1 MWLCWD
7 VVANLSD
14 EAEFGI
20 DGQTEAGFQIL
31 AAGGVSAVVVDGGVE
46 SVRDG
51 RRYVVGVV
59 RHGEVVCSG

>member
-20 DGQTEAGFQIL
+20 DGQTEAGFRIL
-31 AAGGVSAVVVDGGVE
+31 AAGGGSVVVELHRLSTEGSRACAMDGDMSWVL
-46 SVRDG
+46 
-51 RRYVVGVV
+51 
-59 RHGEVVCSG
+59 